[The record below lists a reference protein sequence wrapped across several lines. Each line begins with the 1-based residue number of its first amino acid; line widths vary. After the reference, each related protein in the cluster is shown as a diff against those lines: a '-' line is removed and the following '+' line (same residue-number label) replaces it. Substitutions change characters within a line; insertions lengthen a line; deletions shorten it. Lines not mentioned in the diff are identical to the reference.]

1 MNDKTRIVAVVVDTA
16 RATFYKP
23 DGTTI
28 VIEQGDERL
37 RRILDEAIP
46 QLKANALPNG
56 TSWADIWIDK
66 PGDNDWAKFEE
77 KSNGLVKFFRI
88 AKQKLKELV
97 GMDKEPVE
105 PTYVGQVPASP
116 VEQVTNAVITPQ
128 VPADTQKALNVVD
141 EIMKHAVPVS
151 SAAFNEKSVD
161 KQRDIID
168 PTGQTNGRED
178 ADAYKAPDTIIA
190 VVDGKVVPG
199 MEKIKSQFARAHKL
213 GSSVGVENFL
223 KRLGAIID
231 QRGHSVED
239 LLKFMERGDLPIA
252 DDGSIVIY
260 KVLRKTYKDHKA
272 LEHYQDATYVDCH
285 SQNVPQW
292 VGAFVHMDPKLVDHN
307 RRNECSNGLHVAR
320 RGYIHGFGGDVCV
333 LAKLAPEDVIAVPEY
348 DSNKMRVCG
357 YHIIAEL
364 TAEQY
369 SNLKSNRPITGT
381 EAGKK
386 LLAKALTGDHIG
398 RTHEVQI
405 TGQRGSGIKVKAL
418 TAETNVVEA
427 AIEAMQPADP
437 AVQTPVM
444 EELENQIKPVLQKAE
459 AMPDKA
465 QSVDVP
471 KIDPRA
477 VIEEVKAAPSRKDI
491 AHGLHVEW
499 VNAKPA
505 HKDAALAAL
514 IAFKKQ
520 SKTSWEKL
528 GIPDPTGKTKPVVKA
543 RPVRTVKGEPLKASA
558 KPSPNKGKKVPAKV
572 PVSNSKAVDL
582 ITNKIGSSPRERIHQ
597 LLALG
602 HMNADIAQR
611 IVKIKQQSRKAW
623 HALGVDMAQEAS
635 IMQHIKKDK

>member
-1 MNDKTRIVAVVVDTA
+1 MNDKTRIVAAVVDTH
-16 RATFYKP
+16 RTTFYKP

-46 QLKANALPNG
+46 QLKANQAPNG
-56 TSWADIWIDK
+56 TTWADVWIDK
-66 PGDNDWAKFEE
+66 PGDNDWAKFEQ

-88 AKQKLKELV
+88 AKQKLKELT
-97 GMDKEPVE
+97 GWDKEPVE
-105 PTYVGQVPASP
+105 PTSIGQVPETP
-116 VEQVTNAVITPQ
+116 VNYVQPLAKEGVDLTATHLVVVDDQVAETM
-128 VPADTQKALNVVD
+128 NVVD
-141 EIMKHAVPVS
+141 EIMKHAVPAS

-168 PTGQTNGRED
+168 HTGQTNGRD
-178 ADAYKAPDTIIA
+178 DVNAYDAPDTIIA

-213 GSSVGVENFL
+213 GSNVGVENFL
-223 KRLGAIID
+223 KRLGSIID
-231 QRGHSVED
+231 ERGHSVED

-260 KVLRKTYKDHKA
+260 KVLRKTYKGNPA

-320 RGYIHGFGGDVCV
+320 RGYIHGFSGDVCV

-364 TAEQY
+364 TAQQY
-369 SNLKSNRPITGT
+369 SNLKSNRAITDT

-386 LLAKALTGDHIG
+386 LLADALSGNHIG

-405 TGQRGSGIKVKAL
+405 TGHKGSGIKVKPLVEKPMEDAEWPSPENKDGWHPDADAL
-418 TAETNVVEA
+418 GET
-427 AIEAMQPADP
+427 QPTL
-437 AVQTPVM
+437 V
-444 EELENQIKPVLQKAE
+444 KAE
-459 AMPDKA
+459 AMPDKVES
-465 QSVDVP
+465 QEVP

-477 VIEEVKAAPSRKDI
+477 VIEEVKAAPGRK
-491 AHGLHVEW
+491 ET
-499 VNAKPA
+499 AKQMYDVWQHLDVGPS
-505 HKDAALAAL
+505 KEAALSRL
-514 IAFKKQ
+514 LVFKKQ

-528 GIPDPTGKTKPVVKA
+528 GIPDPTATTKPVVKA
-543 RPVRTVKGEPLKASA
+543 KAKPAAKKAPA
-558 KPSPNKGKKVPAKV
+558 KPSPNKGKKVPVKDPALESL
-572 PVSNSKAVDL
+572 P
-582 ITNKIGSSPRERIHQ
+582 TGSPRERIRM
-597 LLALG
+597 LTALG
-602 HMNADIAQR
+602 PLNADVAQR
-611 IVKIKQQSRKAW
+611 IIDIKRRAKKSWYDLGFTNTQIDAVLKA
-623 HALGVDMAQEAS
+623 AKG
-635 IMQHIKKDK
+635 K